1 MTNNMNSSKI
11 LILDCYIKI
20 ILLLSYNNIN
30 IILINTNGVVK
41 ISYQSCVC
49 VRAFVSSCVRAFVRA
64 CARACVCKSRT
75 YELNRNGDLT
85 NSFSYVCDGKKI
97 KELFTSTL
105 NGVAAVVRYVSF
117 TPVNLNSKLFD

>member
-1 MTNNMNSSKI
+1 M
-11 LILDCYIKI
+11 
-20 ILLLSYNNIN
+20 
-30 IILINTNGVVK
+30 
-41 ISYQSCVC
+41 
-49 VRAFVSSCVRAFVRA
+49 RA

>member
-1 MTNNMNSSKI
+1 MNSSKI

-41 ISYQSCVC
+41 ISYQSFVC

>member
-97 KELFTSTL
+97 IELFTSTL
-105 NGVAAVVRYVSF
+105 NRIAAIVRYVSF
-117 TPVNLNSKLFD
+117 MTVNLNSKLFE